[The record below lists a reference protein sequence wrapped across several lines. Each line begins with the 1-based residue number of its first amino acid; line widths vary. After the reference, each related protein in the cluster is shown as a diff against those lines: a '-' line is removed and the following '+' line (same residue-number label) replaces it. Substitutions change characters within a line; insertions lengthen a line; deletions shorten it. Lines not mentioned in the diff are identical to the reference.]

1 MIIRPRK
8 SENYDW
14 LETHDGAFHVK
25 VHRVKPSTYRWG
37 RACKAYVACCASRPL
52 HRLPMLAHKARIPY
66 ETLRREKARY
76 DAFEGPVPSSY
87 LKAIGANFEV
97 LQRCNAMDRTEYCN
111 ADLFGYFPDRYEQ
124 VTPSGRT
131 VVRFPAYVSTIYYA
145 LALLMGQ
152 ADRAAGPGQFVMT
165 WPEVKAVTINWG
177 CPSQI
182 ELNARRPV
190 FWCDGK
196 IVPSLGKGEF
206 NPSMDS
212 FIELKPT
219 SPLECDPIDRD
230 LVRFLDP
237 LRAFAEDC
245 TPTPEQLALYR
256 AIVLILDCYDPS
268 LVVDSLRGCFGN
280 WYGELGF
287 LEYTGEAL
295 RICCRMAGAQGVA
308 DIIQVLK
315 ENPEPGFWGGQ
326 GRYDRVLT
334 LIAQQIF
341 NSRRLYR
348 GELPE
353 PFDPIEIPRL
363 EYLPPPIRFSVE

>member
-1 MIIRPRK
+1 
-8 SENYDW
+8 
-14 LETHDGAFHVK
+14 
-25 VHRVKPSTYRWG
+25 
-37 RACKAYVACCASRPL
+37 
-52 HRLPMLAHKARIPY
+52 MLAHKAHIPFN
-66 ETLRREKARY
+66 TLRREKARY
-76 DAFEGPVPSSY
+76 DAFEGPVPASY
-87 LKAIGANFEV
+87 LRAIGVDFKV
-97 LQRCNAMDRTEYCN
+97 LQRCSAIDRAEYCE
-111 ADLFGYFPDRYEQ
+111 ADPFGHFPGVYQR
-124 VTPSGRT
+124 VTATGTSSIA
-131 VVRFPAYVSTIYYA
+131 FPAFVSTLYHA
-145 LALLMGQ
+145 LAFLLGL
-152 ADRAAGPGQFVMT
+152 ADRANEPGQFVMT

-190 FWCDGK
+190 LWCDGK

-219 SPLECDPIDRD
+219 SPLECDPNDCD

-256 AIVLILDCYDPS
+256 AIALVLDCYDPS

-295 RICCRMAGAQGVA
+295 RICCRLSGGESVSE
-308 DIIQVLK
+308 IKQVLNEILK
-315 ENPEPGFWGGQ
+315 PGFWGGQ
-326 GRYDRVLT
+326 GRYDMVLT
-334 LIAQQIF
+334 IISQETYYNA
-341 NSRRLYR
+341 RRLYR
-348 GELPE
+348 GKVPE
-353 PFDPIEIPRL
+353 RFEAVEIPVL
-363 EYLPPPIRFSVE
+363 EYMGTPLRLCVE